1 MMSDKEMK
9 MKTREYTI
17 RLMDMMDQG
26 VLDPRVVAE
35 MALMWMSER
44 DVKEMYIQ
52 GGGYVEFDY
61 AEEV

>member
-1 MMSDKEMK
+1 

-35 MALMWMSER
+35 MALNWMSER

-52 GGGYVEFDY
+52 GGGYVEFDED
-61 AEEV
+61 EEEML

>member
-1 MMSDKEMK
+1 